1 MSATGRPER
10 ECRSAQH
17 EASPVSAG
25 HFVAA
30 RRSAL
35 RAAFAAVAAVICV
48 TSVPASAQD
57 PRNSAVQGV
66 ARSWLALT
74 DRLDAAAA
82 WQAAGAKFRQR
93 LPANRWAAALAA
105 QRKPLGAL
113 VQRAVT
119 ATRFTPAPQ
128 GMPAGE
134 YAVVQ
139 FRASFANRTG
149 ADETVTLE
157 HEADGA
163 WRVVGY
169 TIG

>member
-1 MSATGRPER
+1 MST
-10 ECRSAQH
+10 
-17 EASPVSAG
+17 G

-35 RAAFAAVAAVICV
+35 RAAFALVAAAAGIA
-48 TSVPASAQD
+48 SGLASAQD

-66 ARSWLALT
+66 ARRWLALT
-74 DRLDAAAA
+74 DRLDANAS
-82 WQAAGAKFRQR
+82 WEAAGAKFKQK
-93 LPANRWAAALAA
+93 LPASRWAAALAA

-128 GMPAGE
+128 GMPVGE

>member
-1 MSATGRPER
+1 MRKDR
-10 ECRSAQH
+10 FRSA
-17 EASPVSAG
+17 
-25 HFVAA
+25 
-30 RRSAL
+30 RRAAL
-35 RAAFAAVAAVICV
+35 RVALVAVAAAAGL
-48 TSVPASAQD
+48 ASGQAAAQD

-66 ARSWLALT
+66 ARRWLALT

-82 WQAAGAKFRQR
+82 WEAAGAKFRQR